1 MDAALP
7 CVIMVEQAE
16 SGERLDRVLAARVPS
31 VSRATFQRWVD
42 EGRVSVDGAAA
53 RVSAKV
59 RAGQRI
65 AVHPGPPPS
74 TDALPQDIPLVI
86 LFEDADLLVVD
97 KPAGLVVHPAA
108 GHPDGT
114 LVNAILHH
122 TRIEDADASVAA
134 DADSDADAAADT
146 DADADADAEADA
158 DADAAA
164 SADAHSAPRRAH
176 PPQPRPGIVHRLD
189 KDTSGVMVVAKTVR
203 AREVLVRAFAAHDL
217 ERMYVAIAVGAPPD
231 VLTLDT
237 LHARHPSDRKRFTTK
252 TSRGKRA
259 VTHLRVRERL
269 HGAALVECRLE
280 TGRTHQI
287 RVHLADAGF
296 PLLGDPV
303 YGKPPRD
310 ARLRAAATTLARQ
323 ALHAQLLAFAHPVTG
338 APLRF
343 ETAPPNDF
351 IAALA
356 ALRG

>member
-7 CVIMVEQAE
+7 FVITVEQVE
-16 SGERLDRVLAARVPS
+16 GGERLDRVLAARVPS
-31 VSRATFQRWVD
+31 VSRATFQRWVE

-65 AVHPGPPPS
+65 DVLPGPPPS
-74 TDALPQDIPLVI
+74 SDALPQDIPLVI

-108 GHPDGT
+108 GHADGT

-122 TRIEDADASVAA
+122 TRIEDEAS
-134 DADSDADAAADT
+134 
-146 DADADADAEADA
+146 
-158 DADAAA
+158 
-164 SADAHSAPRRAH
+164 
-176 PPQPRPGIVHRLD
+176 QPRPGIVHRLD

-217 ERMYVAIAVGAPPD
+217 ERMYLAIAVGAPPD
-231 VLTLDT
+231 VMTLDT
-237 LHARHPSDRKRFTTK
+237 LHGRHPSDRKRFTTK
-252 TSRGKRA
+252 TTRGKRA

-310 ARLRAAATTLARQ
+310 PRLRAAASTLARQ
-323 ALHAQLLAFAHPVTG
+323 ALHAQLLAFAHPISG
-338 APLRF
+338 EPLRF
-343 ETAPPNDF
+343 ETAPPSDF
-351 IAALA
+351 AAALA

>member
-7 CVIMVEQAE
+7 FVITVEQAE

-31 VSRATFQRWVD
+31 VSRATFQRWVE

-59 RAGQRI
+59 RTGQRI
-65 AVHPGPPPS
+65 DVSPGPPPS
-74 TDALPQDIPLVI
+74 SDALPQDIPLVI

-108 GHPDGT
+108 GHADGT

-122 TRIEDADASVAA
+122 TRIEDEGA
-134 DADSDADAAADT
+134 
-146 DADADADAEADA
+146 
-158 DADAAA
+158 
-164 SADAHSAPRRAH
+164 
-176 PPQPRPGIVHRLD
+176 QPRPGIVHRLD
-189 KDTSGVMVVAKTVR
+189 KDTSGVMVIAKTVR

-217 ERMYVAIAVGAPPD
+217 ERMYLAIAVGAPPD
-231 VLTLDT
+231 VMTLDT
-237 LHARHPSDRKRFTTK
+237 LHARHPTDRKRFTTK
-252 TSRGKRA
+252 TTRGKRA

-287 RVHLADAGF
+287 RVHIADAGF
-296 PLLGDPV
+296 ALLGDPV

-310 ARLRAAATTLARQ
+310 PRLRAAATTLARQ
-323 ALHAQLLAFAHPVTG
+323 ALHAQLLAFAHPISG
-338 APLRF
+338 EPLRF
-343 ETAPPNDF
+343 ETPPPSDF
-351 IAALA
+351 ITALK
-356 ALRG
+356 ALCD

>member
-1 MDAALP
+1 MDSALP
-7 CVIMVEQAE
+7 FVITVEQAE
-16 SGERLDRVLAARVPS
+16 GGERLDRVLAARVPS
-31 VSRATFQRWVD
+31 VSRATFQRWVE

-65 AVHPGPPPS
+65 DVLPGPPPS
-74 TDALPQDIPLVI
+74 SDALPQDIPLVI

-108 GHPDGT
+108 GHADGT

-122 TRIEDADASVAA
+122 TRIEDEAS
-134 DADSDADAAADT
+134 
-146 DADADADAEADA
+146 
-158 DADAAA
+158 
-164 SADAHSAPRRAH
+164 
-176 PPQPRPGIVHRLD
+176 QPRPGIVHRLD
-189 KDTSGVMVVAKTVR
+189 KDTSGVMVVAKTVS
-203 AREVLVRAFAAHDL
+203 ARVVLVRAFAAHDL
-217 ERMYVAIAVGAPPD
+217 ERMYLAIAVGAPAD
-231 VLTLDT
+231 VMTLDT
-237 LHARHPSDRKRFTTK
+237 LHGRHPSDRKRFTTK
-252 TSRGKRA
+252 TTRGKRA

-296 PLLGDPV
+296 ALLGDPV

-310 ARLRAAATTLARQ
+310 PRLRAAASTLARQ
-323 ALHAQLLAFAHPVTG
+323 ALHAQLLAFAHPISG
-338 APLRF
+338 EPLRF
-343 ETAPPNDF
+343 ETAPPSDF
-351 IAALA
+351 AAALA